1 VASTRTSHRATDPSS
16 GRDGRR
22 PVGAQR
28 VLGVAAALTAAAA
41 VLVVAL
47 AVGRAGTSSGTAG
60 PVTGWGLP
68 LARLALDVSALATI
82 GLLLLGGFL
91 LPAAG
96 ERLAG
101 RGLSAVRTAAWWALA
116 WAASAAVA
124 GVLTLSDISGRP
136 VGSVLNPLLL
146 LDFVIEASQG
156 RALLLVVGLALAL
169 AAFARRTRTVNDAWL
184 LLVLAALTVVPPTLT
199 GHAAESANHD
209 LASLSLVL
217 HVLAASAWV
226 GGLGALVLYGTGA
239 APLREVAA
247 RYSQLALGCFAL
259 VGLSGVGNAAIRLS
273 TGPDAV
279 TQLWVSRYGWLVVAK
294 AVALV
299 VLGCF
304 GWWHRKRTLPELTA
318 GRAAA
323 FTRFASVELVV
334 MVLAV
339 ALAVALSRAPT
350 PAPASPAASPV
361 ATPVASP
368 VALAAG
374 SGTALQPAR

>member
-1 VASTRTSHRATDPSS
+1 MASTRTSHRAPGPAS
-16 GRDGRR
+16 GPDGRR
-22 PVGAQR
+22 PVGAQG

-60 PVTGWGLP
+60 AVTGWGLP
-68 LARLALDVSALATI
+68 LARLALDVAALATI

-156 RALLLVVGLALAL
+156 RALLLVTALALVL

-279 TQLWVSRYGWLVVAK
+279 TQLWVSRYGWLVVP
-294 AVALV
+294 
-299 VLGCF
+299 
-304 GWWHRKRTLPELTA
+304 RPSR
-318 GRAAA
+318 
-323 FTRFASVELVV
+323 SSSS
-334 MVLAV
+334 
-339 ALAVALSRAPT
+339 ALSAGGIASGPCLSSRRVGRPRSPGSPAWSWWSWCSRWRWRWPCPAHRRRHR
-350 PAPASPAASPV
+350 PAPRPRPRPAPW
-361 ATPVASP
+361 
-368 VALAAG
+368 
-374 SGTALQPAR
+374 PAPWPAPLL